1 MRKAAAIFS
10 LFCGAAML
18 ITWGTLLG
26 TGRVPELNTTPL
38 EAGFLLAAEFLTAF
52 TLILGGFG
60 LLSGRVWGFN
70 TDVAGLGMLLYC
82 TV

>member
-1 MRKAAAIFS
+1 MRKAAAIFP

-38 EAGFLLAAEFLTAF
+38 EAVFAASF
-52 TLILGGFG
+52 
-60 LLSGRVWGFN
+60 
-70 TDVAGLGMLLYC
+70 VAGAKEGGSS
-82 TV
+82 